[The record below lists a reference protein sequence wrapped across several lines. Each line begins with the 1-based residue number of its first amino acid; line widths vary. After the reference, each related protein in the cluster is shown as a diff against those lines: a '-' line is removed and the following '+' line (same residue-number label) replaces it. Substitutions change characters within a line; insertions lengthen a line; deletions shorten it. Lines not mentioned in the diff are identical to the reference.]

1 MKNIIIILIF
11 LMSLTVLKLQAQQ
24 DPLYSQYLF
33 NVMVLNPAYAGLNEN
48 ANISFNS
55 RLQWSG
61 IEGSP
66 TTNTLSANTSFSGG
80 KSGVGLVMMIDKL
93 GINNNTE
100 GHLVYAYHI
109 KGRKS
114 TLSFGLQA
122 GFISRK
128 YDFDELNL
136 RVSDDP
142 YFSTTLEPKSKM
154 NIGTGFLFTQENL
167 MIGVS
172 VPRILTNSFLDGTT
186 DAGRYERH
194 YYMIGAYLIELKTE
208 LLFKPAVLVK
218 NVPGAPLSIDLNANF
233 MYRNMYWGGIYTRN
247 FQSYGLMGQVEF
259 SDAYR
264 FGYAFEILSK
274 GSSNIKALSTHE
286 FTLSIDMALFGDQAI
301 YQRYF

>member
-1 MKNIIIILIF
+1 
-11 LMSLTVLKLQAQQ
+11 MSLTVLKLQAQQ

-48 ANISFNS
+48 TNISFNS

-66 TTNTLSANTSFSGG
+66 TTNTLSANSSFFGG

-93 GINNNTE
+93 GINSNTE

-142 YFSTTLEPKSKM
+142 FFDTTLEPKSKM
-154 NIGTGFLFTQENL
+154 NIGTGFLYTQENL

-172 VPRILTNSFLDGTT
+172 VPRIMNNSFLDGTT

-194 YYMIGAYLIELKTE
+194 YYMLGAYLIELKTE

-218 NVPGAPLSIDLNANF
+218 SVPGAPLSIDLNANF

-259 SDAYR
+259 ADAYR

>member
-1 MKNIIIILIF
+1 MKKISVLI
-11 LMSLTVLKLQAQQ
+11 SLLISIYVLDIQAQQ

-48 ANISFNS
+48 TNISFNS

-66 TTNTLSANTSFSGG
+66 TTNTLSANSSFFGG
-80 KSGVGLVMMIDKL
+80 KSGIGLVMMIDQL

-128 YDFDELNL
+128 FNFDELNL

-142 YFSTTLEPKSKM
+142 LFDTTLEPKSKL
-154 NIGTGFLFTQENL
+154 NFGTGFLFTTENL
-167 MIGVS
+167 MIGAS
-172 VPRILTNSFLDGTT
+172 VPRIMNNSFLDGTT

-194 YYMIGAYLIELKTE
+194 YYLIGAYLIKLKTE
-208 LLFKPAVLVK
+208 LLFKPSALIK
-218 NVPGAPLSIDLNANF
+218 SVPGVPISVDLNANL

-247 FQSYGLMGQVEF
+247 FQSYGLMAQIEL

-264 FGYAFEILSK
+264 FGYAFELLSR
-274 GSSNIKALSTHE
+274 GSSNVKALSTHE
-286 FTLSIDMALFGDQAI
+286 FTLSIDLALFGDQAI